1 MTCDVSRLAS
11 FAIRVSYTSKQS
23 TAQSV
28 DTPIIAYQKESNSER
43 RMAPQEHSQ
52 QQFHEE
58 NCYDRSKLKIL
69 YHAATC
75 PSESLECPSGVV
87 HCCPS
92 KRLFAHIIA
101 CNATTECGVPGC
113 THSRKLWKHY
123 RNCSRNSEKNHHAC
137 QICSVV
143 PVPYDPK
150 NFCRRFRI
158 TKKCVPI
165 PMDAVSVDVNS
176 VEVAVGRET
185 DQPYHHLPV
194 WRRRNLLHAQQHRQH
209 EKENIAT
216 YSLADTDSSNTKWR
230 ATGDA
235 NDINEMD
242 SPCPISISSINR
254 RYQRQSSISTVDD
267 EYNNNTGSISGRES
281 FVMQLPVHPRDAKRR
296 PSGPKPVARRSSR
309 RVERSY

>member
-1 MTCDVSRLAS
+1 M
-11 FAIRVSYTSKQS
+11 K
-23 TAQSV
+23 
-28 DTPIIAYQKESNSER
+28 SER
-43 RMAPQEHSQ
+43 SMAPQEHSQ

-92 KRLFAHIIA
+92 KRLFAHI
-101 CNATTECGVPGC
+101 CTCTATTECGVPGC
-113 THSRKLWKHY
+113 THSKKLWKHY

-158 TKKCVPI
+158 TKKKPSGCVPI
-165 PMDAVSVDVNS
+165 PIEGGNITDAVSVDVNS

-185 DQPYHHLPV
+185 NQYHHLPV
-194 WRRRNLLHAQQHRQH
+194 WRKRNLLHAQQHQPH

-216 YSLADTDSSNTKWR
+216 YSFADTDSSNTKR
-230 ATGDA
+230 SADRRVVTNSLSDKVTTGDA
-235 NDINEMD
+235 NDINKMD
-242 SPCPISISSINR
+242 NPCPISISSINH
-254 RYQRQSSISTVDD
+254 RYQRQSSIPNVDD
-267 EYNNNTGSISGRES
+267 EYNNNTGSIAGRDS